1 MRSEFHKSFPRDLW
15 PAEPLPR
22 RPPAGFLRI
31 AGRLGGGRSVKEG
44 LGMQRMDFE
53 TLVQTR
59 KSVRGFRKEPVARA
73 VIEDIIEVAKR
84 APSSMNTQPWHIH
97 VLTGDPLEEV
107 RRRNMEE
114 MLAGAKAKR
123 DIVSH
128 GEYQGVHRGRQVD
141 IAKKL
146 FAVMGIA
153 REDKPMRQDWVLRGF
168 RQFDAPVSLVLTY
181 DKILDP
187 GAVCHFDLGALCYG
201 LVLAA
206 WDRGL
211 GSVINGQGIMRSD
224 IVREVANIPEDEVIM
239 TCVAMGYPDD
249 SFPANTVR
257 SDRESNGDFVRY
269 VGFADS
275 RELRRTHLRE
285 EAVDLSGETLGL

>member
-1 MRSEFHKSFPRDLW
+1 ME
-15 PAEPLPR
+15 
-22 RPPAGFLRI
+22 
-31 AGRLGGGRSVKEG
+31 
-44 LGMQRMDFE
+44 FE
-53 TLVQTR
+53 TLVQSR
-59 KSVRGFRKEPVARA
+59 KSVRGFKKQPVSRA
-73 VIEDIIEVAKR
+73 TVEEIIEVAKR
-84 APSSMNTQPWHIH
+84 APSSMNTQPWHVH
-97 VLTGDPLEEV
+97 VLTGAPLEEV
-107 RRRNMEE
+107 RRRNMDE
-114 MLAGAKAKR
+114 MVAGAKVKR

-146 FAVMGIA
+146 FGAIGIA
-153 REDKPMRQDWVLRGF
+153 RDDKPMRQDWVLRGF

-181 DKILDP
+181 DRILDP

-201 LVLAA
+201 IVLAA

-224 IVREVANIPEDEVIM
+224 IVREVADIPEDEVIM

-249 SFPANTVR
+249 SFAANAVR
-257 SDRESNGDFVRY
+257 SDREANNDFVRY

-275 RELRRTHLRE
+275 APRRSLAQGQQPRAARSAARCTGASR
-285 EAVDLSGETLGL
+285 AFA

>member
-1 MRSEFHKSFPRDLW
+1 MGMQRTD
-15 PAEPLPR
+15 
-22 RPPAGFLRI
+22 
-31 AGRLGGGRSVKEG
+31 
-44 LGMQRMDFE
+44 GMQRMDFE

-59 KSVRGFRKEPVARA
+59 KSVRGFTREPVSRA
-73 VIEDIIEVAKR
+73 VIEDIIDVAKR

-97 VLTGDPLEEV
+97 VLTGEPLEEV

-114 MLAGAKAKR
+114 MIAGAKPKR
-123 DIVSH
+123 DIISH

-153 REDKPMRQDWVLRGF
+153 RDDKPMRQDWVLRGF

-187 GAVCHFDLGALCYG
+187 GALCYG
-201 LVLAA
+201 IVLAA

-249 SFPANTVR
+249 SFPANAVR
-257 SDRESNGDFVRY
+257 SDREPNGDFVRY
-269 VGFADS
+269 VGFSD
-275 RELRRTHLRE
+275 
-285 EAVDLSGETLGL
+285 

>member
-1 MRSEFHKSFPRDLW
+1 
-15 PAEPLPR
+15 
-22 RPPAGFLRI
+22 
-31 AGRLGGGRSVKEG
+31 
-44 LGMQRMDFE
+44 MQRMDFE

-59 KSVRGFRKEPVARA
+59 KSVRGFKKEPVART

-97 VLTGDPLEEV
+97 FLTGAPLEEL
-107 RRRNMEE
+107 RRRNMEG
-114 MLAGAKAKR
+114 MAAGAKAKR

-141 IAKKL
+141 VAKKL
-146 FAVMGIA
+146 FGVMGIA
-153 REDKPMRQDWVLRGF
+153 RDDKPMRQDWVLRGF

-181 DKILDP
+181 DRVLEP
-187 GAVCHFDLGALCYG
+187 GALCYG

-211 GSVINGQGIMRSD
+211 GSVINGQGISRSD
-224 IVREVANIPEDEVIM
+224 IVREIANIPEQEAIM

-249 SFPANTVR
+249 SVPANAVR
-257 SDRESNGDFVRY
+257 SDREPNGDFVRY
-269 VGFADS
+269 VGFAD
-275 RELRRTHLRE
+275 
-285 EAVDLSGETLGL
+285 